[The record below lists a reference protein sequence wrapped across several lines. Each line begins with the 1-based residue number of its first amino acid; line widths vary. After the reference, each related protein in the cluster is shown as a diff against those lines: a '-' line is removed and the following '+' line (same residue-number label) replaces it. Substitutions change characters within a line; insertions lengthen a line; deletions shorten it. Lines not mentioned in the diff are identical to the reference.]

1 VSVPERSVLAT
12 VVVCEDDP
20 PTLELLCDHLC
31 ADRYDAL
38 PAPSA
43 SDALRLCRFK
53 TPDLLLLDMRL
64 PDASGLD
71 VLREIRA
78 TDGTTGAYD
87 PNLPV
92 VVLSGRAS
100 EPDRVRGLDAG
111 ADDYLPKPFD
121 PRVLILRINNILRRG
136 GPQSVP
142 KVEQIV
148 FGPYTFQIAR
158 RELKKGGEPLKLT
171 DREQEILAIFAV
183 RAGETIPRHELVGGT
198 SEVGERTIDVQINR
212 LRRKIERDPS
222 NPVWLQTVRGI
233 GYRLSVE

>member
-1 VSVPERSVLAT
+1 MRVLLIEDDAMVGKAVHRGLVDAGFAVDWVTDGRAGELALSNRVYDAAILDLGLPKKDGMAVLHTLRNAHNSVPILIASARDT
-12 VVVCEDDP
+12 VRDRIDG
-20 PTLELLCDHLC
+20 LE
-31 ADRYDAL
+31 
-38 PAPSA
+38 
-43 SDALRLCRFK
+43 
-53 TPDLLLLDMRL
+53 
-64 PDASGLD
+64 
-71 VLREIRA
+71 
-78 TDGTTGAYD
+78 
-87 PNLPV
+87 
-92 VVLSGRAS
+92 
-100 EPDRVRGLDAG
+100 AG

-121 PRVLILRINNILRRG
+121 PRELILRITNILRRG

-171 DREQEILAIFAV
+171 DREQEILAIFAE
-183 RAGETIPRHELVGGT
+183 RAGETIPRHELVGGA